1 MSQIEADAQ
10 KFAALLVAL
19 TPLIR
24 SGVPNEV
31 IHDDYGY
38 GIKLSGFYKDGT
50 VNVRPVDGQAGNPI
64 AVVRGRYEHLLDIY
78 QGENV
83 SEALIR
89 LNASRFRYWNDV
101 KPEFNTIDPNWLPLL
116 KGLGLVREKVTVE
129 NVLA

>member
-10 KFAALLVAL
+10 KFATLLVAL

-31 IHDDYGY
+31 IHDDNGY

-50 VNVRPVDGQAGNPI
+50 VTVRAQEDGEQTY
-64 AVVRGRYEHLLDIY
+64 VVAGRYDDNLLEIY
-78 QGENV
+78 PGDNV
-83 SEALIR
+83 CEALIR
-89 LNASRFRYWNDV
+89 LNAERFRYWNDV